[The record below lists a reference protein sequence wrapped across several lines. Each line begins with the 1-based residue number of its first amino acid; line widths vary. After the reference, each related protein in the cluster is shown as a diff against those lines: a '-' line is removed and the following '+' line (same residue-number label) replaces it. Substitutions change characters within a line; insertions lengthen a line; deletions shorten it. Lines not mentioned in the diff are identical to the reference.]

1 MDALTN
7 SPVIQMLMD
16 PVLYIGLGYGLL
28 LTLQIAG
35 LSIVLSFAF
44 GTVLGAMRYSGLPVI
59 SQVATTYI
67 EVVRNLP
74 TLLLILVSYF
84 VLGLPAMWA
93 ATIGLTIYTSA
104 IIAEIIRGGLN
115 SVATGQ
121 WEAARSQG
129 LSYLQCMR
137 YIILPPAVVKMIPPI
152 VSQFVTVIKDSSF
165 AMAIGAYELMFKGTI
180 LAAKYWK
187 PAQIITIYIV
197 ISLVYFAINFA
208 ISSIAR
214 SLQNRWSAGRG
225 TIGADPS

>member
-1 MDALTN
+1 MDALVN
-7 SPVIQMLMD
+7 SPVIEMLRD
-16 PVLYIGLGYGLL
+16 PILYKGLGLGLL
-28 LTLQIAG
+28 LTLQISAM
-35 LSIVLSFAF
+35 SIVLSFAF
-44 GTVLGAMRYSGLPVI
+44 GTIIGSMRYSGLPVV

-67 EVVRNLP
+67 EFIRNLP

-115 SVATGQ
+115 SVPEGQ

-129 LSYLQCMR
+129 FSFIQTMR
-137 YIILPPAVVKMIPPI
+137 YVVLPPSVVKMIPPI

-187 PAQIITIYIV
+187 PSQIITIYVV
-197 ISLVYFAINFA
+197 ISLVYFIINFA
-208 ISSIAR
+208 ISTVAR
-214 SLQNRWSAGRG
+214 RLQKKMSVGRG
-225 TIGADPS
+225 SIGN

>member
-1 MDALTN
+1 MDFLAN
-7 SPVIQMLMD
+7 SPVIEMLQD

-28 LTLQIAG
+28 LTLEISA
-35 LSIVLSFAF
+35 LSIVFSFVF
-44 GTVLGAMRYSGLPVI
+44 GTVIGSMRYSALPVL

-67 EVVRNLP
+67 EFIRNLP
-74 TLLLILVSYF
+74 TLLLILTSYF

-115 SVATGQ
+115 SVPAGQ

-129 LSYLQCMR
+129 FSFLQSMR
-137 YIILPPAVVKMIPPI
+137 FVVLPPAVVKMIPPI

-187 PAQIITIYIV
+187 PSQIITIYVV
-197 ISLVYFAINFA
+197 IALVYFVINFT
-208 ISSIAR
+208 ISMIAR
-214 SLQNRWSAGRG
+214 RLQTKMSAGRG
-225 TIGADPS
+225 GIGS

>member
-1 MDALTN
+1 MSILAGN
-7 SPVIQMLMD
+7 PVIEMLSD
-16 PVLYIGLGYGLL
+16 PILYVGLGYGLL

-35 LSIVLSFAF
+35 LSIVFSFVF
-44 GTVLGAMRYSGLPVI
+44 GTILGSMRYTRLPVI
-59 SQVATTYI
+59 SHIAGAYI

-74 TLLLILVSYF
+74 TLLLILMSYF
-84 VLGLPAMWA
+84 VLGLPAVWA

-129 LSYLQCMR
+129 FTFMQSMR
-137 YIILPPAVVKMIPPI
+137 YIVLPPAVVKMIPPI

-187 PAQIITIYIV
+187 PSQIISIYLL
-197 ISLVYFAINFA
+197 ISLIYFAINFA
-208 ISSIAR
+208 ISLVAR
-214 SLQNRWSAGRG
+214 RLQTKMSEGRG
-225 TIGADPS
+225 TIGS

>member
-1 MDALTN
+1 MAAFADN
-7 SPVIQMLMD
+7 PVVQMLTD
-16 PVLYIGLGYGLL
+16 PILWLGLWYGLV
-28 LTLQIAG
+28 LTLEIAG
-35 LSIVLSFAF
+35 LSIVLSFVF
-44 GTVLGAMRYSGLPVI
+44 GTILGSMRYSGLPVI
-59 SQVATTYI
+59 KHIAATYI
-67 EVVRNLP
+67 EVIRNLP

-129 LSYLQCMR
+129 LTFLQSMR
-137 YIILPPAVVKMIPPI
+137 YIVLPQAVVKMIPPI

-180 LAAKYWK
+180 LAAKYWR
-187 PAQIITIYIV
+187 AEQIITIYLV
-197 ISLVYFAINFA
+197 IALIYFTINFA
-208 ISSIAR
+208 ISMVAR
-214 SLQNRWSAGRG
+214 KLQKRLSAGRG
-225 TIGADPS
+225 TIGT

>member
-1 MDALTN
+1 MDALMA
-7 SPVIQMLMD
+7 SPVVTMLKD
-16 PVLYIGLGYGLL
+16 PILYTGLWYGLL

-35 LSIVLSFAF
+35 LSIVLSFIF
-44 GTVLGAMRYSGLPVI
+44 GTVIGAMRYSGAPVI
-59 SQVATTYI
+59 SHIAATYV

-93 ATIGLTIYTSA
+93 ATIGLTIYTTA
-104 IIAEIIRGGLN
+104 IIAEVIRGGLN
-115 SVATGQ
+115 SVPTGQ

-129 LSYLQCMR
+129 FSFLQSMR
-137 YIILPPAVVKMIPPI
+137 HVILPPAIVKMIPPI

-187 PAQIITIYIV
+187 PSQIITIYIV
-197 ISLVYFAINFA
+197 ISLIYFVINFA
-208 ISSIAR
+208 ISMVAR
-214 SLQNRWSAGRG
+214 RLQSRWSAGRG
-225 TIGADPS
+225 TIGA

>member
-1 MDALTN
+1 MDALAA
-7 SPVIQMLMD
+7 SPVIEMLRD
-16 PVLYIGLGYGLL
+16 PILYKGLWLGLL

-44 GTVLGAMRYSGLPVI
+44 GTVLGSMRYSGLPVI
-59 SQVATTYI
+59 SHVATAYI
-67 EVVRNLP
+67 EFIRNLP
-74 TLLLILVSYF
+74 TLLLILTSYF

-115 SVATGQ
+115 SVPVGQ

-129 LSYLQCMR
+129 FSFVQSMR
-137 YIILPPAVVKMIPPI
+137 HVVLPPSVVKMIPAI

-187 PAQIITIYIV
+187 PSQIITIYVV
-197 ISLVYFAINFA
+197 ISFVYFVINFA
-208 ISSIAR
+208 ISMVAR
-214 SLQNRWSAGRG
+214 RLQKKLSTGRG
-225 TIGADPS
+225 TIGS

>member
-1 MDALTN
+1 MDALLA
-7 SPVIQMLMD
+7 SPVFEMLKD
-16 PVLYIGLGYGLL
+16 PILYKGLGLGLL
-28 LTLQIAG
+28 LTLEIAG
-35 LSIVLSFAF
+35 LSIVLSFVF
-44 GTVLGAMRYSGLPVI
+44 GTVLGSMRYSGLPVI
-59 SQVATTYI
+59 SHIATGYI
-67 EVVRNLP
+67 EIIRNLP

-115 SVATGQ
+115 SVPPGQ

-129 LSYLQCMR
+129 MNFIQAMR
-137 YIILPPAVVKMIPPI
+137 HVVLPPAVVKMIPAI

-187 PAQIITIYIV
+187 PSQIITIYVV
-197 ISLVYFAINFA
+197 IALVYFIINFA
-208 ISSIAR
+208 ISTVAR
-214 SLQNRWSAGRG
+214 RLQKKMSSGRG
-225 TIGADPS
+225 TIGS

>member
-1 MDALTN
+1 MDA
-7 SPVIQMLMD
+7 SISGPVIEMLRD

-28 LTLQIAG
+28 LTLQISG
-35 LSIVLSFAF
+35 LSIALSFVF
-44 GTVLGAMRYSGLPVI
+44 GTILGSMRYAKLPVV
-59 SQVATTYI
+59 SQLATTYI
-67 EVVRNLP
+67 EVIRNLP

-115 SVATGQ
+115 SVSAGQ

-129 LSYLQCMR
+129 FSFLQSMR
-137 YIILPPAVVKMIPPI
+137 HIVLPPAVVKMIPAI

-187 PAQIITIYIV
+187 PSQIITIYVV
-197 ISLVYFAINFA
+197 ISLAYFVINFA

-214 SLQNRWSAGRG
+214 GMQTRLSAGRG
-225 TIGADPS
+225 SIGG

>member
-1 MDALTN
+1 MNTFMD
-7 SPVIQMLMD
+7 SPVMVMLSD
-16 PVLYIGLGYGLL
+16 PVLYLGLGQGLL

-35 LSIVLSFAF
+35 ISIALSFVI

-59 SQVATTYI
+59 SHVAATYI

-74 TLLLILVSYF
+74 QLLLILVSYF

-93 ATIGLTIYTSA
+93 AVIGLTIYTAA
-104 IIAEIIRGGLN
+104 IIAEVIRGGLN
-115 SVATGQ
+115 SVLTGQ

-129 LSYLQCMR
+129 FSYLQAMR
-137 YIILPPAVVKMIPPI
+137 YIVLPPAVVKMIPPI

-187 PAQIITIYIV
+187 PEQIITIYLL
-197 ISLVYFAINFA
+197 ISLIYFAINFT
-208 ISSIAR
+208 ISQIAR
-214 SLQNRWSAGRG
+214 RMQTKWSAGRG
-225 TIGADPS
+225 TIGS

>member
-1 MDALTN
+1 MAGADPIA
-7 SPVIQMLMD
+7 QMLTD
-16 PVLYIGLGYGLL
+16 RVFWLGLSYGLM

-35 LSIVLSFAF
+35 LSIVFSFIF
-44 GTVLGAMRYSGLPVI
+44 GTILGAMRYSAAPVI
-59 SQVATTYI
+59 SHIATSYI

-84 VLGLPAMWA
+84 VLGLPAVWA
-93 ATIGLTIYTSA
+93 GTIGLTIYTSA

-115 SVATGQ
+115 SVPVGQ

-129 LSYLQCMR
+129 FSFLQSMR
-137 YIILPPAVVKMIPPI
+137 YIVLPPAVVKMIPPI

-180 LAAKYWK
+180 LAAKYWR
-187 PAQIITIYIV
+187 PQQIITIYIV
-197 ISLVYFAINFA
+197 ISLIYFVINLT

-214 SLQNRWSAGRG
+214 TMQTRMSVGRG
-225 TIGADPS
+225 SIGG

>member
-1 MDALTN
+1 VDALAN
-7 SPVIQMLMD
+7 SPVIEMLRD
-16 PVLYIGLGYGLL
+16 PVLYIGLGLGLS

-35 LSIVLSFAF
+35 LSIVFSFVG
-44 GTVLGAMRYSGLPVI
+44 GTIIGSMRYTGLPVI
-59 SQVATTYI
+59 SHIATTYI
-67 EVVRNLP
+67 EVIRNLP

-115 SVATGQ
+115 SVPTGQ

-129 LSYLQCMR
+129 FSFLQAMR
-137 YIILPPAVVKMIPPI
+137 YVVLPPAVVKMIPPI

-187 PAQIITIYIV
+187 PSQIITIYV
-197 ISLVYFAINFA
+197 AISLVYFVINFV
-208 ISSIAR
+208 ISTIAR
-214 SLQNRWSAGRG
+214 RLQTRMSVGRG
-225 TIGADPS
+225 SIGD

>member
-1 MDALTN
+1 MDAFMST
-7 SPVIQMLMD
+7 PVMEMLAD

-28 LTLQIAG
+28 LTLQIAA
-35 LSIVLSFAF
+35 LSIVLSFGF
-44 GTVLGAMRYSGLPVI
+44 GTILGAMRYSGLPGFKHLAV
-59 SQVATTYI
+59 TYI

-104 IIAEIIRGGLN
+104 IIAEVIRGGLN
-115 SVATGQ
+115 SVPTGQ

-129 LSYLQCMR
+129 FSFLQSMR
-137 YIILPPAVVKMIPPI
+137 HIVLPPSVVKMIPPI

-180 LAAKYWK
+180 LAATYWK
-187 PAQIITIYIV
+187 PSQIITIYVV
-197 ISLVYFAINFA
+197 ISLVYFTINFI
-208 ISSIAR
+208 ISMIAR
-214 SLQNRWSAGRG
+214 GLQVRLSVGRG
-225 TIGADPS
+225 SIGS